1 MKSPKRKECIYIAA
15 PTAVTKQEIE
25 ETKGQGLGSTK

>member
-1 MKSPKRKECIYIAA
+1 MYKTLLKA
-15 PTAVTKQEIE
+15 QEKAHKE